1 MRYSYFFVYNK
12 GNFLRSANLRKKE
25 ERQSLMQIITNQFQK
40 ELKKHGSDHFPFLV
54 SYQRLSEY
62 DSNSFM
68 WHYHPEIEITYIKKG
83 SMHYRVNNQSFH
95 LKEGD
100 IIFCNSNALH
110 SGEMEHQEDCSYIP
124 VTFDPK
130 LIYGFFQSTI
140 CTKYVEPV
148 IQNLAVY
155 AMHIDYTESWHE
167 TFRKKML
174 EVIALDKEKPD
185 FYELD
190 ISIRMQI
197 MWRLL
202 VEHLPHQPLP
212 AASDLTE
219 YERIRK
225 ILSYIEQNYM
235 NPITLA
241 EVAEHIH
248 LCESECTRLFK
259 RHMNTTLFS
268 FLQEYRIERSLEYLS
283 THESISNI
291 AGKTGFSDSNYYSK
305 VFSKIKGC
313 SPREYRK
320 NLISQEDHA

>member
-1 MRYSYFFVYNK
+1 
-12 GNFLRSANLRKKE
+12 
-25 ERQSLMQIITNQFQK
+25 MQIITNQFQK

-54 SYQRLSEY
+54 SYQCLSEY

-68 WHYHPEIEITYIKKG
+68 WHCHPEIEITYVKEG
-83 SMHYRVNNQSFH
+83 SMHYRINNRSFH

-110 SGEMEHQEDCSYIP
+110 SGEMENQEDCSYIP
-124 VTFDPK
+124 ITFDPK

-140 CTKYVEPV
+140 CTRYVDPV
-148 IQNLAVY
+148 IQNLAVC
-155 AMHIDYTESWHE
+155 AVHIDYSEKWHE
-167 TFRKKML
+167 TFRDRML
-174 EVIALDKEKPD
+174 EVISLDKKKPD

-190 ISIRMQI
+190 

-202 VEHLPHQPLP
+202 VEHLPHQPVSTT
-212 AASDLTE
+212 SDFTE
-219 YERIRK
+219 YERIRR

-235 NPITLA
+235 NQITLDDIS
-241 EVAEHIH
+241 EHIH

-268 FLQEYRIERSLEYLS
+268 FLQEYRIERSLEYLN
-283 THESISNI
+283 TKESISSI
-291 AGKTGFSDSNYYSK
+291 AEKTGFSDSNYYSK

-320 NLISQEDHA
+320 NLKETTSHEL

>member
-1 MRYSYFFVYNK
+1 
-12 GNFLRSANLRKKE
+12 
-25 ERQSLMQIITNQFQK
+25 MQIITNQFQK

-54 SYQRLSEY
+54 SYQCLSEY

-68 WHYHPEIEITYIKKG
+68 WHCHPEIEITYVKEG
-83 SMHYRVNNQSFH
+83 SMHYRINNRSFH

-110 SGEMEHQEDCSYIP
+110 SGEMENQQDCQYIP

-140 CTKYVEPV
+140 CTRYVDPV
-148 IQNLAVY
+148 IQNLAVC
-155 AMHIDYTESWHE
+155 ALHIDYSEKWHE
-167 TFRKKML
+167 TFRDRML
-174 EVIALDKEKPD
+174 EVISLDKQKPD

-190 ISIRMQI
+190 ISIRMQLL
-197 MWRLL
+197 WRLL
-202 VEHLPHQPLP
+202 VEHLPHQPVSTT
-212 AASDLTE
+212 SDFTE
-219 YERIRK
+219 YERIRR

-235 NPITLA
+235 NQITLDDIS
-241 EVAEHIH
+241 EHIH

-268 FLQEYRIERSLEYLS
+268 FLQEYRIERSLEYLN
-283 THESISNI
+283 TKESISSI
-291 AGKTGFSDSNYYSK
+291 AEKTGFSDSNYYSK

-320 NLISQEDHA
+320 NLKETTSHEL

>member
-1 MRYSYFFVYNK
+1 MRLKY
-12 GNFLRSANLRKKE
+12 LRIQSDISDHICAIPSCKE
-25 ERQSLMQIITNQFQK
+25 LNMQIITNQFQK

-54 SYQRLSEY
+54 SYQCLSEY

-68 WHYHPEIEITYIKKG
+68 WHCHPEIEITYVKEG
-83 SMHYRVNNQSFH
+83 SMHYRINNRSFH

-110 SGEMEHQEDCSYIP
+110 SGEMENQEDCSYIP
-124 VTFDPK
+124 ITFDPK

-140 CTKYVEPV
+140 CTRYVDPV
-148 IQNLAVY
+148 IQNLAVC
-155 AMHIDYTESWHE
+155 AVHIDYSEKWHE
-167 TFRKKML
+167 TFRDRML
-174 EVIALDKEKPD
+174 EVISLDKKKPD

-190 ISIRMQI
+190 ISIRMQLL
-197 MWRLL
+197 WRLL
-202 VEHLPHQPLP
+202 VEHLPHQPVSTT
-212 AASDLTE
+212 SDFTE
-219 YERIRK
+219 YERIRR

-235 NPITLA
+235 NQITLDDIS
-241 EVAEHIH
+241 EHIH

-268 FLQEYRIERSLEYLS
+268 FLQEYRIERSLEYLN
-283 THESISNI
+283 TQESISSI
-291 AGKTGFSDSNYYSK
+291 AEKTGFSDSNYYSK

-320 NLISQEDHA
+320 NLKDTISHEL

>member
-1 MRYSYFFVYNK
+1 MRLKY
-12 GNFLRSANLRKKE
+12 LRIQSDISDHICAIPSCKE
-25 ERQSLMQIITNQFQK
+25 LNMQIITNQFQK

-54 SYQRLSEY
+54 SYQCLSEY

-68 WHYHPEIEITYIKKG
+68 WHCHPEIEIPYVKEG
-83 SMHYRVNNQSFH
+83 SMHYRINNRSFH

-110 SGEMEHQEDCSYIP
+110 SGEMENQEDCSYIP
-124 VTFDPK
+124 ITFDPK

-140 CTKYVEPV
+140 CTRYVDPV
-148 IQNLAVY
+148 IQNLAVC
-155 AMHIDYTESWHE
+155 AVHIDYSEKWHE
-167 TFRKKML
+167 TFRDRML
-174 EVIALDKEKPD
+174 EVISLDKQKPD

-190 ISIRMQI
+190 ISIRMQLL
-197 MWRLL
+197 WRLL
-202 VEHLPHQPLP
+202 VEHLPHQPVSTT
-212 AASDLTE
+212 SDFTE
-219 YERIRK
+219 YERIRR

-235 NPITLA
+235 NQITLDDIS
-241 EVAEHIH
+241 EHIH

-268 FLQEYRIERSLEYLS
+268 FLQEYRIERSLEYLN
-283 THESISNI
+283 TKESISSI
-291 AGKTGFSDSNYYSK
+291 AEKTGFSDSNYYSK

-320 NLISQEDHA
+320 NLKDTISHEL

>member
-1 MRYSYFFVYNK
+1 MRLKY
-12 GNFLRSANLRKKE
+12 LRIQSDISDHICAIPSCKE
-25 ERQSLMQIITNQFQK
+25 LNMQIITNQFQK

-54 SYQRLSEY
+54 SYQCLSEY

-68 WHYHPEIEITYIKKG
+68 WHCHPEIEITYVKEG
-83 SMHYRVNNQSFH
+83 SMHYRINNRSFH

-110 SGEMEHQEDCSYIP
+110 SGEMENQEDCSYIP
-124 VTFDPK
+124 ITFDPK

-140 CTKYVEPV
+140 CTRYVDPV
-148 IQNLAVY
+148 IQNLAVC
-155 AMHIDYTESWHE
+155 ALHIDYSEKWHE
-167 TFRKKML
+167 TFRDRML
-174 EVIALDKEKPD
+174 EVISLDKKKPD

-190 ISIRMQI
+190 ISIRMQLL
-197 MWRLL
+197 WRLL
-202 VEHLPHQPLP
+202 VEHLPHQPVSTT
-212 AASDLTE
+212 SDFTE
-219 YERIRK
+219 YERIRR

-235 NPITLA
+235 NQITLDDIS
-241 EVAEHIH
+241 EHIH

-268 FLQEYRIERSLEYLS
+268 FLQEYRIERSLEYLN
-283 THESISNI
+283 TKESISNI
-291 AGKTGFSDSNYYSK
+291 AEKTGFSDSNYYTK

-320 NLISQEDHA
+320 NLLKQ

>member
-1 MRYSYFFVYNK
+1 
-12 GNFLRSANLRKKE
+12 
-25 ERQSLMQIITNQFQK
+25 MQIITNQFQK

-54 SYQRLSEY
+54 SYQCLSEY

-68 WHYHPEIEITYIKKG
+68 WHCHPEIEITYVKEG
-83 SMHYRVNNQSFH
+83 SMHYRINNRSFH

-110 SGEMEHQEDCSYIP
+110 SGEMENQDDCSYIP
-124 VTFDPK
+124 ITFDPK

-140 CTKYVEPV
+140 CTRYVDPV
-148 IQNLAVY
+148 IQNLAVC
-155 AMHIDYTESWHE
+155 ALHIDYSEKWHE
-167 TFRKKML
+167 TFRDRML
-174 EVIALDKEKPD
+174 EVISLDKQKPD

-190 ISIRMQI
+190 ISIRMQLL
-197 MWRLL
+197 WRLL
-202 VEHLPHQPLP
+202 VEHLPHQPVSTT
-212 AASDLTE
+212 SDFTE
-219 YERIRK
+219 YERIRR

-235 NPITLA
+235 NQITLDDIS
-241 EVAEHIH
+241 EHIH

-268 FLQEYRIERSLEYLS
+268 FLQEYRIERSLEYLN
-283 THESISNI
+283 TKESISSI
-291 AGKTGFSDSNYYSK
+291 AEKTGFSDSNYYSK

-320 NLISQEDHA
+320 NLKETTSHEL

>member
-110 SGEMEHQEDCSYIP
+110 SGEMEHQEDCSYIA

-148 IQNLAVY
+148 IQNLAVC

-202 VEHLPHQPLP
+202 VEHLPHQLLP

>member
-1 MRYSYFFVYNK
+1 
-12 GNFLRSANLRKKE
+12 
-25 ERQSLMQIITNQFQK
+25 MQIITNQFQK

-54 SYQRLSEY
+54 SYQCLSEY

-68 WHYHPEIEITYIKKG
+68 WHCHPEIEITYVKEG
-83 SMHYRVNNQSFH
+83 SMHYRINNRSFH

-110 SGEMEHQEDCSYIP
+110 SGEMENQEDCSYTPI
-124 VTFDPK
+124 TFDPK

-140 CTKYVEPV
+140 CTRYVDPV
-148 IQNLAVY
+148 IQNLAVC
-155 AMHIDYTESWHE
+155 ALHIDYSEKWHE
-167 TFRKKML
+167 TFRDRML
-174 EVIALDKEKPD
+174 EVISLDKKKPD

-190 ISIRMQI
+190 ISIRMQLL
-197 MWRLL
+197 WRLL
-202 VEHLPHQPLP
+202 VEHLPHQPVSTT
-212 AASDLTE
+212 SDFTE
-219 YERIRK
+219 YERIRR

-235 NPITLA
+235 NQITLDDIS
-241 EVAEHIH
+241 EHIH

-268 FLQEYRIERSLEYLS
+268 FLQEYRIERSLEYLN
-283 THESISNI
+283 TKESISSI
-291 AGKTGFSDSNYYSK
+291 AEKTGFSDSNYYSK

-320 NLISQEDHA
+320 NLKETTSHEL

>member
-1 MRYSYFFVYNK
+1 
-12 GNFLRSANLRKKE
+12 
-25 ERQSLMQIITNQFQK
+25 MQIITNQFQK

-148 IQNLAVY
+148 IQNLAVC

-241 EVAEHIH
+241 EVAEHIQ

>member
-1 MRYSYFFVYNK
+1 
-12 GNFLRSANLRKKE
+12 
-25 ERQSLMQIITNQFQK
+25 MQIVTNQFQK
-40 ELKKHGSDHFPFLV
+40 ELKKHGNDHFPFLV
-54 SYQRLSEY
+54 SHHNLSEY

-68 WHYHPEIEITYIKKG
+68 WHCNPEIEITYIKKG
-83 SMHYRVNNQSFH
+83 AMHYRINNRSFH
-95 LKEGD
+95 LKEGE

-110 SGEMEHQEDCSYIP
+110 SGEMIDQEDCSYIP

-130 LIYGFFQSTI
+130 LIYGFFRSTI
-140 CTKYVEPV
+140 CTKYVDPI
-148 IQNLAVY
+148 IQNLSIC
-155 AMHIDYTESWHE
+155 AMHIDYSREWHKD
-167 TFRKKML
+167 FREQML
-174 EVIALDKEKPD
+174 KVISLDKDRPD

-202 VEHLPHQPLP
+202 AEHLPHQPVTT
-212 AASDLTE
+212 ASDLTE

-235 NPITLA
+235 NRITLTDIS
-241 EVAEHIH
+241 ESLH

-259 RHMNTTLFS
+259 RHMNTTLFA
-268 FLQEYRIERSLEYLS
+268 FLQEYRIERSLEYLN
-283 THESISNI
+283 TKESISAI
-291 AGKTGFSDSNYYSK
+291 AEKTGFSDSNYYSK

-320 NLISQEDHA
+320 ALKE

>member
-12 GNFLRSANLRKKE
+12 GNFLRSSNLRKKE

-124 VTFDPK
+124 ITFDPK

-148 IQNLAVY
+148 IQNLAVC

>member
-1 MRYSYFFVYNK
+1 MY
-12 GNFLRSANLRKKE
+12 
-25 ERQSLMQIITNQFQK
+25 
-40 ELKKHGSDHFPFLV
+40 
-54 SYQRLSEY
+54 
-62 DSNSFM
+62 
-68 WHYHPEIEITYIKKG
+68 
-83 SMHYRVNNQSFH
+83 YRVNNQSFH

-148 IQNLAVY
+148 IQNLAVC

>member
-1 MRYSYFFVYNK
+1 MRLKY
-12 GNFLRSANLRKKE
+12 LRIQSDISDHICAIPSCKE
-25 ERQSLMQIITNQFQK
+25 LNIQIITNQFQK

-54 SYQRLSEY
+54 SYQCLSEY

-68 WHYHPEIEITYIKKG
+68 WHCHPEIEITYVKEG
-83 SMHYRVNNQSFH
+83 SMHYRINNRSFH

-110 SGEMEHQEDCSYIP
+110 SGEMENQEDCSYIP
-124 VTFDPK
+124 ITFDPK

-140 CTKYVEPV
+140 CTRYVDPV
-148 IQNLAVY
+148 IQNLAVC
-155 AMHIDYTESWHE
+155 ALHIDYSEKWHE
-167 TFRKKML
+167 TFRDRML
-174 EVIALDKEKPD
+174 EVISLDKKKPD

-190 ISIRMQI
+190 ISIRMQLL
-197 MWRLL
+197 WRLL
-202 VEHLPHQPLP
+202 VEHLPHQPVSTT
-212 AASDLTE
+212 SDFTE
-219 YERIRK
+219 YERIRR

-235 NPITLA
+235 NQITLDDIS
-241 EVAEHIH
+241 EHIH

-268 FLQEYRIERSLEYLS
+268 FLQEYRIERSLEYLN
-283 THESISNI
+283 TKESISSI
-291 AGKTGFSDSNYYSK
+291 AEKTGFSDSNYYSK

-320 NLISQEDHA
+320 NLKETTSHEL

>member
-1 MRYSYFFVYNK
+1 MRLKY
-12 GNFLRSANLRKKE
+12 LRIQSDISDHICAIPSCKE
-25 ERQSLMQIITNQFQK
+25 LNMQIITNQFQK

-54 SYQRLSEY
+54 SYQCLSEY

-68 WHYHPEIEITYIKKG
+68 WHCHPEIEITYVKEG
-83 SMHYRVNNQSFH
+83 SMHYRINNRSFH

-110 SGEMEHQEDCSYIP
+110 SGEMENQEDCSYIP
-124 VTFDPK
+124 ITFDPK

-140 CTKYVEPV
+140 CTRYVDPV
-148 IQNLAVY
+148 IQNLAVC
-155 AMHIDYTESWHE
+155 ALHIDYSEKWHE
-167 TFRKKML
+167 TFRDRML
-174 EVIALDKEKPD
+174 EVISLDKQKPD

-190 ISIRMQI
+190 ISIRMQLL
-197 MWRLL
+197 WRLL
-202 VEHLPHQPLP
+202 VEHLPHQPVSTT
-212 AASDLTE
+212 SDFTE
-219 YERIRK
+219 YERIRR

-235 NPITLA
+235 NQITLDDIS
-241 EVAEHIH
+241 EHIH

-268 FLQEYRIERSLEYLS
+268 FLQEYRIERSLEYLN
-283 THESISNI
+283 TKESISSI
-291 AGKTGFSDSNYYSK
+291 AEKTGFSDSNYYSK

-320 NLISQEDHA
+320 NLKDTISHEL

>member
-1 MRYSYFFVYNK
+1 
-12 GNFLRSANLRKKE
+12 
-25 ERQSLMQIITNQFQK
+25 MQIITNQFQK

-124 VTFDPK
+124 ITFDPK

-148 IQNLAVY
+148 IQNLAVC

-225 ILSYIEQNYM
+225 IM